1 MSRSALALP
10 SPRPRRRGWARALWL
25 LLALMGLAAVVMATL
40 LVLAAVYNE
49 LPPTLNV
56 TVDGEPVFLAGLGL
70 GELLLGGLA
79 VCLALLVTMV
89 VVPMALL
96 FGLGVPLLLAAL
108 AVVAALVLGAVALAT
123 LGSPLIVLVLLLWW
137 LLRPA
142 RRAAPTAPLAAS
154 GAPAAPPPVPRV
166 GENTDNATPLA

>member
-1 MSRSALALP
+1 MSRSALVLP
-10 SPRPRRRGWARALWL
+10 APRPRRRGWARALWL
-25 LLALMGLAAVVMATL
+25 LLALMGLAAVVMATV

-79 VCLALLVTMV
+79 VCLALFVTMV
-89 VVPMALL
+89 VVPLALL

-108 AVVAALVLGAVALAT
+108 AGVAALALGAVALAT
-123 LGSPLIVLVLLLWW
+123 LGSPLIVGALLLWW

-142 RRAAPTAPLAAS
+142 RRAAPAAPMAA
-154 GAPAAPPPVPRV
+154 PVAPPPVPRV
-166 GENTDNATPLA
+166 GEHTDNATPLA